1 MTGFILALV
10 GVLLSGLGAR
20 DQMTVASLSRNPGP
34 RPAVLLVAIVICCF
48 TAALA
53 GWAAALVTPLMT
65 APARLFLAALALGF
79 AGGEALV
86 LSPGREPQE
95 PTLSL
100 GALTFVLLAHQ
111 LTDAARFL
119 IFGIALAADARMP
132 AVLGG
137 GLAGILLLAA
147 AWGAPEWF
155 VWGRL
160 RWARRGLGLAML
172 LLAVW
177 LGLRVVGNA

>member
-1 MTGFILALV
+1 
-10 GVLLSGLGAR
+10 
-20 DQMTVASLSRNPGP
+20 MTVAALSRNPGP
-34 RPAVLLVAIVICCF
+34 RPGVLLVAIGVCCI

-53 GWAAALVTPLMT
+53 GWAAALTSPLMA

-111 LTDAARFL
+111 MTDAARFL

-132 AVLGG
+132 ATLGG

-155 VWGRL
+155 VWRHL
-160 RWARRGLGLAML
+160 RWARRGLGLVLL
-172 LLAVW
+172 LLALW
-177 LGLRVVGNA
+177 IGLRAVGYA